1 MGISFLIHCLI
12 KKKKDQVGEI
22 EKWSS
27 VYLTVIFGNLNESV
41 LATYVI
47 WCSFK
52 QVTKKTPA
60 KIKTKQ
66 NKQSRTKI
74 KKQNKTKHITIIG
87 DE

>member
-1 MGISFLIHCLI
+1 MGIHFLIHCLI
-12 KKKKDQVGEI
+12 KKKDQVGEI

-52 QVTKKTPA
+52 
-60 KIKTKQ
+60 
-66 NKQSRTKI
+66 
-74 KKQNKTKHITIIG
+74 
-87 DE
+87 